1 MNTATAA
8 RPPVFVRGPILWY
21 VHHDGTG
28 HWRRALAVVGQLSRD
43 VVLMSSAQPPGL
55 LPENA
60 RFLPLPP
67 DFPASAEPAE
77 RADAGGALRWAPPHH
92 RGLLTRNSAI
102 LAQAARIQPSLA
114 VVDGSVEV
122 TALLRTS
129 GVPVIAVRLPGDRSD
144 AAHQLGF
151 DLADEVVMP
160 VPARWG
166 LHSGLART
174 VSVGLVSALP
184 QTPSA
189 EAVPTDGPVVVLAGR
204 GNRRLDLAECARI
217 AAEVPERRVRV
228 LGLDRSPELLAHPG
242 LPDQPGPTGPAG
254 PTGWGPNLDFAGR
267 TVDPSAALAAAS
279 VVVTN
284 GGLGAIADVVRAGR
298 PLVVLPED
306 RPFGEQHATAAALA
320 TGGGAVVLT
329 EAPAAGGWRTVI
341 ETAVAAGPPRLSA
354 NGARNFANRVE
365 RRARAE
371 DAFRPIVTERR
382 QAPMQLERRGEPVAN
397 HPPVNVTVTARP
409 A

>member
-1 MNTATAA
+1 MSDVT
-8 RPPVFVRGPILWY
+8 PPQSHVRGPILWY
-21 VHHDGTG
+21 VHHDGAG
-28 HWRRALAVVGQLSRD
+28 HWRRALAVVRQLSRD

-67 DFPASAEPAE
+67 DFPAGSEPTE
-77 RADAGGALRWAPPHH
+77 RAEAGGALHWAPPHH
-92 RGLLTRNSAI
+92 RGLLTRNGAI

-114 VVDGSVEV
+114 VVDMSVEV
-122 TALLRTS
+122 TALLRIS
-129 GVPVIAVRLPGDRSD
+129 GIPVIAVRLPGERTD

-174 VSVGLVSALP
+174 VSVGLVSTLD
-184 QTPSA
+184 PSA
-189 EAVPTDGPVVVLAGR
+189 ATAVPVDGPVVVLPGR
-204 GNRRLDLAECARI
+204 GSRRLDLAGCARI
-217 AAEVPERRVRV
+217 AAELPERRVRV
-228 LGLDRSPELLAHPG
+228 LGLDRSPELLAHPD
-242 LPDQPGPTGPAG
+242 LPGAY
-254 PTGWGPNLDFAGR
+254 GPNLDFAGR
-267 TVDPSAALAAAS
+267 IVDPAAALAAAS

-284 GGLGAIADVVRAGR
+284 GGLGALADIVRAGR
-298 PLVVLPED
+298 PVVVLPED
-306 RPFGEQHATAAALA
+306 RPFHEQQATAAALEA
-320 TGGGAVVLT
+320 GGGATLLA

-341 ETAVAAGPPRLSA
+341 ENAIAAGPPPFSA

-365 RRARAE
+365 RRALAE
-371 DAFRPIVTERR
+371 DALRPMVVDRPHT
-382 QAPMQLERRGEPVAN
+382 PMQLERRGGATPDY
-397 HPPVNVTVTARP
+397 PPVNVTVTARP